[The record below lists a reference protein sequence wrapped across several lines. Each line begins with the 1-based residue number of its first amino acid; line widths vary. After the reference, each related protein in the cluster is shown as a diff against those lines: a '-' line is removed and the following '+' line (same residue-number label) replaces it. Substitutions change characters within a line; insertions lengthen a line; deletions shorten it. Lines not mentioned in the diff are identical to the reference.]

1 MKRPNRI
8 ALLLAG
14 LLPALAGRTQ
24 ELPGCMTPGVRAEM
38 RVFLYGRSA
47 FEPARPDVGWI
58 REELDPVQRERRH
71 LERMMRSRARERAL
85 EMLQVVGIPS
95 PESRLK
101 QYPHADPSVAIG
113 EWRVSVGNNGNWSPY
128 PDRALD
134 ARAIRY
140 PMRDIRELDRA
151 KKAAPPRPAPPK

>member
-85 EMLQVVGIPS
+85 EAVEGA
-95 PESRLK
+95 ER
-101 QYPHADPSVAIG
+101 
-113 EWRVSVGNNGNWSPY
+113 
-128 PDRALD
+128 
-134 ARAIRY
+134 
-140 PMRDIRELDRA
+140 
-151 KKAAPPRPAPPK
+151 PRPPTRRSRSANGA

>member
-47 FEPARPDVGWI
+47 FEPGPARRGMDTRGPRPGSARTQASGAYDALPG
-58 REELDPVQRERRH
+58 QRAGAGGSRRGGAV
-71 LERMMRSRARERAL
+71 RRA
-85 EMLQVVGIPS
+85 
-95 PESRLK
+95 
-101 QYPHADPSVAIG
+101 ADPSVAIG

>member
-14 LLPALAGRTQ
+14 LLPALAGRPQ

-71 LERMMRSRARERAL
+71 LERMMRSRARARAL
-85 EMLQVVGIPS
+85 EAVEGAERSAAP
-95 PESRLK
+95 
-101 QYPHADPSVAIG
+101 ADPSVAIG

-151 KKAAPPRPAPPK
+151 KKAGPPRPAPPK

>member
-14 LLPALAGRTQ
+14 LLPALAGRPQ

-58 REELDPVQRERRH
+58 REELDPVQRPPTR
-71 LERMMRSRARERAL
+71 RSRSA
-85 EMLQVVGIPS
+85 
-95 PESRLK
+95 
-101 QYPHADPSVAIG
+101 
-113 EWRVSVGNNGNWSPY
+113 NG
-128 PDRALD
+128 A
-134 ARAIRY
+134 
-140 PMRDIRELDRA
+140 
-151 KKAAPPRPAPPK
+151 

>member
-85 EMLQVVGIPS
+85 EAVEGAERSAAP
-95 PESRLK
+95 
-101 QYPHADPSVAIG
+101 ADPSVAIG
-113 EWRVSVGNNGNWSPY
+113 EWRVSVGNNGN
-128 PDRALD
+128 
-134 ARAIRY
+134 
-140 PMRDIRELDRA
+140 
-151 KKAAPPRPAPPK
+151 

>member
-47 FEPARPDVGWI
+47 FEPARPDV
-58 REELDPVQRERRH
+58 
-71 LERMMRSRARERAL
+71 
-85 EMLQVVGIPS
+85 
-95 PESRLK
+95 
-101 QYPHADPSVAIG
+101 
-113 EWRVSVGNNGNWSPY
+113 
-128 PDRALD
+128 
-134 ARAIRY
+134 
-140 PMRDIRELDRA
+140 
-151 KKAAPPRPAPPK
+151 

>member
-85 EMLQVVGIPS
+85 EAVEGAERS
-95 PESRLK
+95 
-101 QYPHADPSVAIG
+101 
-113 EWRVSVGNNGNWSPY
+113 
-128 PDRALD
+128 
-134 ARAIRY
+134 
-140 PMRDIRELDRA
+140 
-151 KKAAPPRPAPPK
+151 AAPK

>member
-1 MKRPNRI
+1 
-8 ALLLAG
+8 
-14 LLPALAGRTQ
+14 
-24 ELPGCMTPGVRAEM
+24 M

-47 FEPARPDVGWI
+47 FEPGPADVGWI

-85 EMLQVVGIPS
+85 EAVEGAERSAAP
-95 PESRLK
+95 
-101 QYPHADPSVAIG
+101 ADPSVAIG

-151 KKAAPPRPAPPK
+151 KKAGRPGPHRRSSGTGEGTPDAAPRTEQKKKR